1 MVDPIGDSGIGNLSN
16 WLSGLA
22 RRREAIAQNI
32 ANIDTPGYRRKTVNF
47 ESELRRSTQVRS
59 GSLNTTNPAHISTP
73 SLSSQALLGVQGS
86 QELSSSRRDGNNV
99 NIDEE
104 MINLAET
111 QLQYQAATNALSKK
125 LQILRDVLR
134 SL

>member
-1 MVDPIGDSGIGNLSN
+1 MDPIGDRGVGNLAN
-16 WLSGLA
+16 WLTGLA
-22 RRREAIAQNI
+22 QRREAIAQNI
-32 ANIDTPGYRRKTVNF
+32 ANIDTPNYRRKTVNF
-47 ESELRRSTQVRS
+47 EAELRRSTQARS
-59 GSLNTTNPAHISTP
+59 GNLATTNPAHISTP
-73 SLSSQALLGVQGS
+73 SLSAQSLLGAQGS

-99 NIDEE
+99 DIDQE
-104 MINLAET
+104 MIYLAET

>member
-1 MVDPIGDSGIGNLSN
+1 MDPIGDRGVSNLSS

-22 RRREAIAQNI
+22 LRREAIAQNI

-47 ESELRRSTQVRS
+47 ESELRRSTQTRT

-73 SLSSQALLGVQGS
+73 SLSSRGLLGAQGS

-99 NIDEE
+99 DIDQE
-104 MINLAET
+104 MILLAET
-111 QLQYQAATNALSKK
+111 QLQYQAATSALSKK

>member
-1 MVDPIGDSGIGNLSN
+1 MEPIGDRGVGNIAN

-47 ESELRRSTQVRS
+47 ESELSRSTQART
-59 GSLNTTNPAHISTP
+59 GSLSTTNPAHISTP
-73 SLSSQALLGVQGS
+73 SLSSQSLLGAQGS
-86 QELSSSRRDGNNV
+86 QEWSSPRRDGNNV
-99 NIDEE
+99 NIDQE
-104 MINLAET
+104 MILLAET
-111 QLQYQAATNALSKK
+111 QLQYQAATSALSKK